1 MHRVSIILTAATP
14 AEMDMLD
21 QMINKLLPADPA
33 RILVLTEPGVQNLIA
48 ATLAEDAGMLVLGT
62 SEELVKSESLR
73 LLREQLSCP
82 ICLVRQ
88 WDGNQAPA

>member
-1 MHRVSIILTAATP
+1 V
-14 AEMDMLD
+14 LD

-33 RILVLTEPGVQNLIA
+33 RILVLPEPGVQHLIA
-48 ATLAEDAGMLVLGT
+48 AIRAEDAGMLVIGT
-62 SEELVKSESLR
+62 SEELLKSESLR

-88 WDGNQAPA
+88 WDGGSADIA